1 MINMKIIYK
10 MIKKIVF
17 AFTIIYSFNLIM
29 ESLNMFIPL
38 NVLTIGIVTLLG
50 FPGLFTLVGLIL
62 I

>member
-17 AFTIIYSFNLIM
+17 AFTIIYSFNIIM

-38 NVLTIGIVTLLG
+38 NILTISIVTLLG